1 MLTLLLPLLLQSTQL
16 DVRAAVDRSRV
27 AVGEEVVYTL
37 TATGKSTAAFR
48 SDIPS
53 LDGFALVERRERT
66 DVFPTGREIT
76 RTYTLELQLR
86 AEQVGT
92 WTIGPIRV
100 EHGVASAFSTAET
113 VVITNAASGVQA
125 GLESD
130 LLALIARVPQPRF
143 GGPSV
148 FVVASDAVVYTGD
161 QVNVLTAAWL
171 PRGLRLRLRQP
182 PTLSPPALPGVWST
196 PRTSVPGAVASRTV
210 EGELYDL
217 FVGFQTVYPLSPGM
231 LRIPPARLSWTEPGS
246 RQFSAE
252 DRRRSEESGV
262 VQLVVR
268 PLPDAGRP
276 PNFDGPVARGLRIEY
291 RLGQGAGRAA
301 AVMPVLIVLTG
312 AGNLALWPAP
322 QVAWPPTARV
332 YEEGSETAPRLT
344 GQRIGGNRRFKFAV
358 VPDSAGSLPLPPLEY
373 AYFDPGDRAYK
384 VARATGIIVPVL
396 EAAPVSDRR
405 SSLPVWMPGPP
416 SLVERVFSLESSVI
430 VLLFVL
436 PVLAIAAAALWRRRP
451 ARTLPPAAVQDPA
464 AQLET
469 LLKRLTPLTAH
480 RSPLTAASLTGAL
493 RSAGLDREQA
503 ARLVR
508 LHLAVEAEQFGREG
522 HGSPSPAL
530 LQEITSALRDIPPS
544 MRRTSGL
551 AAVLAVVLA
560 GCALLGAAQVEP
572 LAAQPGATLYGRRE
586 YAAAAQ
592 AFRKEPESPA
602 RWYNVAVSEYMS
614 RRDAHAVAALLGAR
628 ADAPRNPRVKAL
640 WSALAREHEQLRR
653 SERSWPVTPEECF
666 LAALILLWVGA
677 LLSMLFRRGR
687 TPAAAA
693 LLIAAVA
700 GGSGALLRHQGRAPR
715 AVLAGGASLRLSPHG
730 LAPEGG
736 TVLAFS
742 IVRLDRRLAGW
753 WLIETAEGTKG
764 WVPEEILAL
773 TPR

>member
-1 MLTLLLPLLLQSTQL
+1 MLTLLLPLLFQSAPL
-16 DVRAAVDRSRV
+16 DVRTSVDRSRV

-37 TATGKSTAAFR
+37 TAIGKSTAAFR
-48 SDIPS
+48 SDVPS

-66 DVFPTGREIT
+66 DVIPAGREIT
-76 RTYTLELQLR
+76 RVYTLELELR

-100 EHGVASAFSTAET
+100 EQGVASAFSTAET

-130 LLALIARVPQPRF
+130 LLALIARVPPPRF

-148 FVVASDAVVYTGD
+148 FVVASDAVLYSGD

-217 FVGFQTVYPLSPGM
+217 FVGFQTVYPLSPGV

-276 PNFDGPVARGLRIEY
+276 PNFGGPVARGLRIEY

-301 AVMPVLIVLTG
+301 AVMPVVIVLTG
-312 AGNLALWPAP
+312 AGNLTLWPAP

-373 AYFDPGDRAYK
+373 AYFDPGDGTYK

-405 SSLPVWMPGPP
+405 SPLPVWVSESPP
-416 SLVERVFSLESSVI
+416 VVERVFSLQPSVLA
-430 VLLFVL
+430 LLFVL
-436 PVLAIAAAALWRRRP
+436 PVLVIAAVALWRRRP
-451 ARTLPPAAVQDPA
+451 VRAPPPAAVQDPA
-464 AQLET
+464 AQLE
-469 LLKRLTPLTAH
+469 LLLERLVPVPLP
-480 RSPLTAASLTGAL
+480 RSPFPAASMTAAL
-493 RSAGLDREQA
+493 RRAGLDREQA
-503 ARLVR
+503 ARLIR
-508 LHLAVEAEQFGREG
+508 LHLAVEAERFGREG
-522 HGSPSPAL
+522 HGSPSPVL
-530 LQEITSALRDIPPS
+530 LQEIEAALRDIPPRI
-544 MRRTSGL
+544 RRTSGL
-551 AAVLAVVLA
+551 AAVLAV
-560 GCALLGAAQVEP
+560 CMLLGAAPVEP
-572 LAAQPGATLYGRRE
+572 LGAQPGAVLYGRRE
-586 YAAAAQ
+586 YAAAAR

-653 SERSWPVTPEECF
+653 SERSWPVAAEECF

-677 LLSMLFRRGR
+677 LLFVLLRRRR

-700 GGSGALLRHQGRAPR
+700 GGSGALLRHQGSTPR

-730 LAPEGG
+730 LAPERG
-736 TVLAFS
+736 TVLPFS

-753 WLIETAEGTKG
+753 WLIETAEGARG
-764 WVPEEILAL
+764 WVPEEILAE